1 MLNSNTRRLA
11 EAAGVAALGAVLAGA
26 VGSAVG
32 VGIPAAV
39 VGGLNGAI
47 SGYRR
52 IYGWSCSDGLI
63 AFTLDSTWALP
74 MTSAGLFAHAIGFI
88 KRDSG
93 KRDSGYVAGLSERR
107 NRHVYRRGFMPRKG
121 FATTL
126 GNVISGA
133 GDVEQPRRAKLITDH
148 EDVHVWQARWF
159 GPLYPLLYVGWMAL
173 GGAGGVLRWLVD
185 RRRKG
190 DSLFGTVESAAYY
203 LNPFEWWAYSRDGYW
218 PPKGK
223 VVGFGWQRSCCRPLT
238 EAKPGRPSGLAQF
251 VPPGRPVR

>member
-1 MLNSNTRRLA
+1 MLNSSTRRLA
-11 EAAGVAALGAVLAGA
+11 EAAGVAALGAVFAGA

-74 MTSAGLFAHAIGFI
+74 MTSAGLFAHGVGFI
-88 KRDSG
+88 

-107 NRHVYRRGFMPRKG
+107 KRQG

-126 GNVISGA
+126 GNVIGGA
-133 GDVEQPRRAKLITDH
+133 GNVEQPRRAKLITDH

-159 GPLYPLLYVGWMAL
+159 GPLYPLLYVGWLAL
-173 GGAGGVLRWLVD
+173 GGAVGAVRWLVD
-185 RRRKG
+185 RRHKG
-190 DSLFGTVESAAYY
+190 DSLSGTVESAAYY
-203 LNPFEWWAYSRDGYW
+203 LNPFEWWAYSRDGCW

-223 VVGFGWQRSCCRPLT
+223 VVGFGWQRPCCRPLT
-238 EAKPGRPSGLAQF
+238 EAKPGRPSGLVKLVQR
-251 VPPGRPVR
+251 GRAVR

>member
-1 MLNSNTRRLA
+1 MLAGNTRRLA
-11 EAAGVAALGAVLAGA
+11 EAAGVAALGAVFAGA
-26 VGSAVG
+26 VGSVVG

-39 VGGLNGAI
+39 VAGLNGAI
-47 SGYRR
+47 SGYRG
-52 IYGWSCSDGLI
+52 IYGWSRFNGLI

-74 MTSAGLFAHAIGFI
+74 MTSAGLFANTIGLH
-88 KRDSG
+88 KKG
-93 KRDSGYVAGLSERR
+93 SGYVPELSERR

-126 GNVISGA
+126 GNVIGGA
-133 GDVEQPRRAKLITDH
+133 GDVEQPRRAKLVTDH

-159 GPLYPLLYVGWMAL
+159 GPFYPVLYVGWMAL
-173 GGAGGVLRWLVD
+173 GGVVGAARWLVD
-185 RRRKG
+185 RRRQG
-190 DSLFGTVESAAYY
+190 DSLFDTVESAAYF

-223 VVGFGWQRSCCRPLT
+223 VVGFGWQQPCCRPLT

-251 VPPGRPVR
+251 AVAVAPSDEG

>member
-1 MLNSNTRRLA
+1 MLAGSTRRLA
-11 EAAGVAALGAVLAGA
+11 EAAGAAALGAVFAGA
-26 VGSAVG
+26 VGSSVG
-32 VGIPAAV
+32 VGIPGAV
-39 VGGLNGAI
+39 VGGLNGAL

-74 MTSAGLFAHAIGFI
+74 MTGAGLFAHAIGLI
-88 KRDSG
+88 KKDA
-93 KRDSGYVAGLSERR
+93 GYVPGLSERR
-107 NRHVYRRGFMPRKG
+107 NRHVYRRGFMPRRG

-126 GNVISGA
+126 GNVIGGA

-159 GPLYPLLYVGWMAL
+159 GPFYPVLYVGWTVL
-173 GGAGGVLRWLVD
+173 GGVVGTVCWVVD

-190 DSLFGTVESAAYY
+190 DSLFGTVESVAYY

-223 VVGFGWQRSCCRPLT
+223 VVGFGWQRPCCRPLT
-238 EAKPGRPSGLAQF
+238 EAKPGRPSGHAQF
-251 VPPGRPVR
+251 AIPDTPPDRPDR

>member
-1 MLNSNTRRLA
+1 MRAGSTRRLV
-11 EAAGVAALGAVLAGA
+11 EAAGAAALGAVFAGV

-32 VGIPAAV
+32 VGIPTAV

-74 MTSAGLFAHAIGFI
+74 MTSAGLFANAIGLL
-88 KRDSG
+88 KN
-93 KRDSGYVAGLSERR
+93 DSGYVPGLSERR
-107 NRHVYRRGFMPRKG
+107 NRHVYRRGFMPRRG
-121 FATTL
+121 FAVTL
-126 GNVISGA
+126 GNVIGGA

-159 GPLYPLLYVGWMAL
+159 GPFFPLLYVGWMVL
-173 GGAGGVLRWLVD
+173 GGVGGVVLWLVD

-190 DSLFGTVESAAYY
+190 DSLFGTVETVAYF

-223 VVGFGWQRSCCRPLT
+223 VVGFGWQRPCCRPLT
-238 EAKPGRPSGLAQF
+238 EAKPGRPSGLAQVVRPV
-251 VPPGRPVR
+251 VPPDQA